1 MGLTDVSDME
11 GTRRWP
17 RPILDLNAGPGTV
30 DLEVRDSKQF
40 AIADSRVSPEGQTR
54 SFNQTAAS
62 AVMPLKRKEPDG
74 GWDSHSIGYI

>member
-1 MGLTDVSDME
+1 MVDESMMDTVH
-11 GTRRWP
+11 TRGWP